1 MGTGKPNGRP
11 SGYTLEIADMI
22 CEAIA
27 HGHGL
32 HQMCRDNDNWP
43 SSSMVY
49 RWLDQREEF
58 REAYA
63 RARQR
68 QADYLAEE
76 IKDISDNSTDWNKAR
91 LQVDTRKWM
100 RPDWPLA
107 SMATGF
113 CIPTPTS
120 GRCASCASGKSR
132 ARVKQGR
139 IPADRKRLGPAAAPR
154 HDDNDRSFPH
164 RV

>member
-91 LQVDTRKWM
+91 LQVDTRKWIAA
-100 RPDWPLA
+100 RLA
-107 SMATGF
+107 PRKYGDRLLHSD
-113 CIPTPTS
+113 
-120 GRCASCASGKSR
+120 
-132 ARVKQGR
+132 
-139 IPADRKRLGPAAAPR
+139 ADLGPLRLVCEWKKPGEGETGQ
-154 HDDNDRSFPH
+154 NSSG
-164 RV
+164 